1 MFGSFYGPVAFL
13 MNAGAKL
20 VCHFAEASIGVQ
32 EIHKDKPTAI
42 PITIQ
47 SSPFMDTQVVFLL
60 LCLDTT
66 KTSSMYKFQFVVLL
80 DIMLI
85 EHHLMFVSS
94 LGRAPPYI
102 FAMVCVA
109 NDDFNVDEPASCDG
123 KTEGTSSRRSI
134 TSTFCQ
140 QFGKTSAPDAVAYLR
155 WR

>member
-1 MFGSFYGPVAFL
+1 

-32 EIHKDKPTAI
+32 EIHKDKTYFQTNCYHHP
-42 PITIQ
+42 
-47 SSPFMDTQVVFLL
+47 DTQVAFLL